1 MSELPPTPTPQAQ
14 AETYRQTM
22 KSTFLSWFLDLSH
35 ELGVAQGALNSM
47 YTHSKLDWRDPEVTA
62 APRELHQMLLSIQG
76 QLEHFSQAM
85 LTKPDLEKLPD
96 FSEFMSRSKRRP
108 GREVV
113 NSSTLEGRIYAW
125 LLNRREYADLYY
137 ALELWHQA
145 LGDIGRRNRWLDRPA
160 RTVTDFLTDRKL
172 LKKFE
177 EGAKV
182 A

>member
-1 MSELPPTPTPQAQ
+1 MSELPPAASPQAQ

-35 ELGVAQGALNSM
+35 ELGVAQGALNAV
-47 YTHSKLDWRDPEVTA
+47 YTHSKLDWHDPEVTA
-62 APRELHQMLLSIQG
+62 LPRELHQELLSIQG

-85 LTKPDLEKLPD
+85 LTKSDLEKLPD
-96 FSEFMSRSKRRP
+96 FSEFMNRSKKRP
-108 GREVV
+108 GREII
-113 NSSTLEGRIYAW
+113 NSNRLEGRIYAW
-125 LLNRREYADLYY
+125 LWNRREMADLYN

-172 LKKFE
+172 LKRFE